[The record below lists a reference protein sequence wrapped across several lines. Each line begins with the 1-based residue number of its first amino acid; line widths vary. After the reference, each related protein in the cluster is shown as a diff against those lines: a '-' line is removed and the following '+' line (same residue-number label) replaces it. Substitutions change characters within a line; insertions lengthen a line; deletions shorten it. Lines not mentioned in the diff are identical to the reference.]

1 MIEDTI
7 TSFPHKRGLPEE
19 KMAIGNI
26 GTGSIS
32 TLAKLNTGRD
42 HLQVAFGYTG
52 GQHRS
57 VYFAE
62 RMAERLAGTDGVEIE
77 VAHAARFYRKSAL
90 PENLS
95 LQFTLTGNGITK
107 RKEMFYGSY

>member
-1 MIEDTI
+1 MIVTV
-7 TSFPHKRGLPEE
+7 TSFSYKYGLPEE

-62 RMAERLAGTDGVEIE
+62 RMSERLAGTDGVEVVVIH
-77 VAHAARFYRKSAL
+77 VARQDWKVK
-90 PENLS
+90 
-95 LQFTLTGNGITK
+95 TK
-107 RKEMFYGSY
+107 EEYDGEC